1 MQDHGSA
8 IWISSTAADRP
19 LAVVMLQLGRA
30 KASIPLRPA
39 FDSLR
44 SDARFKYLLSRVG
57 LLGLKVSRFGVEEV
71 DTPAA
76 GRIISV
82 RLTRKSA

>member
-8 IWISSTAADRP
+8 ILISSSAADRP

-30 KASIPLRPA
+30 KASILLRPA

-44 SDARFKYLLSRVG
+44 FDARFKYLLSRVV
-57 LLGLKVSRFGVEEV
+57 LLGLGVSIFGVEEV

-82 RLTRKSA
+82 RFKRKSA